1 MTSNGHSGNWVRF
14 ELRIRENVMWNE
26 TLFEQKK
33 KSLEGFGVLSKKS
46 IARFMDNIR
55 VLDEWQLHRINPIR
69 FAKQND
75 FEIGETLDLFLHS
88 AKIGFLD
95 FAYNMICPAC
105 GGVAA
110 SHTSL
115 DQIEEKS
122 FHCYICNI
130 DVPTTLDDQVEV
142 SFSANPSLKK
152 QSLNPLVDVE
162 TYLRYHISA
171 NFCKSKELLNF
182 IFSNIQDL
190 IVMEPGGTKR
200 IHLDATNVPVYQFS
214 SVENNSAVFLYF
226 DSKEV
231 TKDRIIDL
239 SLLPTGFTPVE
250 LHLSPG
256 EYEVKVSNRTI
267 ATSGFLIIKPNL
279 KRILEIIGEHP
290 TVIQPFLTAKM
301 LLNNQTFRELFRVQ
315 RLSSQLNLNVKSL
328 TILFTDLRG
337 STEIYDK
344 AGDILAYRLVQEHF
358 RLLAE
363 TVKKFNGAI
372 VKTMGD
378 AVMAT
383 FSSPLEG
390 LFASLEMMFR
400 IDRMNEEFKEHG
412 HEIGLKVGL
421 NEGSALAVI
430 NDERLDYFGQS
441 VNIAARVQALA
452 SAGEIWVTEPI
463 LSSPGIQEE
472 LNLKGYGSERYEA
485 FLKGVGQKA
494 AVHKLFKNEEQRA
507 FVGSV

>member
-1 MTSNGHSGNWVRF
+1 
-14 ELRIRENVMWNE
+14 MWNE

-33 KSLEGFGVLSKKS
+33 KALEGFGVLSKKS
-46 IARFMDNIR
+46 IARFTER
-55 VLDEWQLHRINPIR
+55 LKTQDEWQLHRINPIR
-69 FAKQND
+69 FAKDND
-75 FEIGETLDLFLHS
+75 FEIGEALDLFLHS
-88 AKIGFLD
+88 GKIGLLD
-95 FAYNMICPAC
+95 FSYNMICPAC
-105 GGVAA
+105 GGVAS

-122 FHCYICNI
+122 FHCYICNM

-142 SFSANPSLKK
+142 SFSVNSSLKK
-152 QSLNPLVDVE
+152 QSLNPLVDAP
-162 TYLRYHISA
+162 TYLKYHISG
-171 NFCKSKELLNF
+171 NFHKSKELLDF
-182 IFSNIQDL
+182 IGSNTKDL
-190 IVMEPGGTKR
+190 IVIEPGATER
-200 IHLDATNVPVYQFS
+200 IVLDATRVPVYQFS

-226 DSKEV
+226 DAQE
-231 TKDRIIDL
+231 TTEERIIDL
-239 SLLPTGFTPVE
+239 SLLPSGFTPIE

-256 EYEVKVSNRTI
+256 EYEVKISNRTI
-267 ATSGFLIIKPNL
+267 AKSGFLIIKPNL
-279 KRILEIIGEHP
+279 KRILEIIDEHP
-290 TVIQPFLTAKM
+290 TRIEPFLTAKM

-315 RLSSQLNLNVKSL
+315 QLSNKLNLNVKSL

-337 STEIYDK
+337 STEMYDK

-378 AVMAT
+378 AIMAT
-383 FSSPLEG
+383 FSSPIDG
-390 LFASLEMMFR
+390 LFASLEMMSR

-421 NEGSALAVI
+421 NEGPALAVI

-463 LSSPGIQEE
+463 LSSAGIREE
-472 LNLKGYGSERYEA
+472 LSQRGYETERHEA
-485 FLKGVGQKA
+485 SLKGVGQKA
-494 AVHKLFKNEEQRA
+494 TVHKLFKNEEQGA
-507 FVGSV
+507 LAEVV

>member
-1 MTSNGHSGNWVRF
+1 
-14 ELRIRENVMWNE
+14 MWNE

-33 KSLEGFGVLSKKS
+33 KALEGFGVLSKKS
-46 IARFMDNIR
+46 ISRFIENLR
-55 VLDEWQLHRINPIR
+55 TQDEWQLHRINPIR
-69 FAKQND
+69 FAKDNG
-75 FEIGETLDLFLHS
+75 FETGEALDLFLH
-88 AKIGFLD
+88 AGKIGLLD

-105 GGVAA
+105 GGVAS

-122 FHCYICNI
+122 FHCYICNL

-142 SFSANPSLKK
+142 SFSVNSSLRK
-152 QSLNPLVDVE
+152 QNLNPLTDAQ
-162 TYLRYHISA
+162 TYLKYHISS
-171 NFCKSKELLNF
+171 NFHKSKELLDF
-182 IFSNIQDL
+182 ISSNTRELVVI
-190 IVMEPGGTKR
+190 EPGATR
-200 IHLDATNVPVYQFS
+200 TILLDATNVPAYQFS

-226 DSKEV
+226 DAKE
-231 TKDRIIDL
+231 TTQDRIVDL
-239 SLLPTGFTPVE
+239 SLLSTGFTPIE

-256 EYEVKVSNRTI
+256 EYEVKISNRTI
-267 ATSGFLIIKPNL
+267 SKAGFLVIRPNS
-279 KRILEIIGEHP
+279 KRILEIIDEHP
-290 TVIQPFLTAKM
+290 TVIEPFLTAKM

-315 RLSSQLNLNVKSL
+315 QLSNKLNLNVKSL

-337 STEIYDK
+337 STEMYDK

-358 RLLAE
+358 RLLSE
-363 TVKKFNGAI
+363 TVKKHNGAI

-378 AVMAT
+378 AIMAT
-383 FSSPLEG
+383 FSSPIEG
-390 LFASLEMMFR
+390 LFASLEMMSR

-421 NEGSALAVI
+421 NEGPALAVV

-463 LSSPGIQEE
+463 LSSPGIREE
-472 LNLKGYGSERYEA
+472 LIQRGYEA
-485 FLKGVGQKA
+485 ERHEASLKGVGQKA
-494 AVHKLFKNEEQRA
+494 TVHKLFKTEEQREFA
-507 FVGSV
+507 NAV

>member
-1 MTSNGHSGNWVRF
+1 MTSNEDSGNWDRF
-14 ELRIRENVMWNE
+14 ELKSRENVMWNE

-33 KSLEGFGVLSKKS
+33 KSLEGFGVLSKTS
-46 IARFMDNIR
+46 IARFMENIKA
-55 VLDEWQLHRINPIR
+55 LDEWQLHRINPIR
-69 FAKQND
+69 FEKRHD
-75 FEIGETLDLFLHS
+75 FDAGEILDLFLHS

-142 SFSANPSLKK
+142 SFSVNPSLRK
-152 QSLNPLVDVE
+152 QTLNPLTDVE
-162 TYLRYHISA
+162 TYLRFHISA
-171 NFCKSKELLNF
+171 NFRKSKELLDF
-182 IFSNIQDL
+182 IFLNIQDL
-190 IVMEPGGTKR
+190 IVTEPGETKR
-200 IHLDATNVPVYQFS
+200 IRLNATDVPVYQFS
-214 SVENNSAVFLYF
+214 SVENNSAVFLHF

-231 TKDRIIDL
+231 TKDRVVDL

-256 EYEVKVSNRTI
+256 EYEVNVSNRTI

-279 KRILEIIGEHP
+279 KKILEIVGEHP
-290 TVIQPFLTAKM
+290 TVIEPFLTAKM

-315 RLSSQLNLNVKSL
+315 QLSGQLNLNVKSL

-337 STEIYDK
+337 STEMYDK

-358 RLLAE
+358 RLLSE

-378 AVMAT
+378 AIMAT
-383 FSSPLEG
+383 FSSPLDG
-390 LFASLEMMFR
+390 LFASLEMMSR

-412 HEIGLKVGL
+412 HEIGLKIGL
-421 NEGSALAVI
+421 NEGPALAVV
-430 NDERLDYFGQS
+430 NDERLDYFGQN

-452 SAGEIWVTEPI
+452 SAGEIWVTESI
-463 LSSPGIQEE
+463 LSGPGIQEE
-472 LNLKGYGSERYEA
+472 LNLKGYESERHEA
-485 FLKGVGQKA
+485 FLKGVGRKA
-494 AVHKLFKNEEQRA
+494 TVHKLFKNEEQNA